1 MAFNLFDT
9 ISKDRIDKIIK
20 DSRILLHYNSF
31 THDNNK
37 DFSSI
42 EIKSYSNSEIAA
54 AVDHTILKAN
64 ASTEEIRNLCLEAQE
79 FSFAS
84 VCVNPSFTGLCS
96 RILENSGVKVCTVIG
111 FPLGANESSVKR
123 FETEQAINNG
133 ADEVDMV
140 INIGKLKDGDY
151 SYVYRDIAEVVE
163 AAKVENKLTKII
175 IETCYLTDE
184 EKIKACLLSSKAG
197 ADYVKT
203 STGFGTGG
211 ANAADVALMKYLSGL
226 KIRVKASGGIRTRE
240 DAELMLSLGADR
252 LGTSS
257 GVKIIRES

>member
-9 ISKDRIDKIIK
+9 ISKDRIDTII
-20 DSRILLHYNSF
+20 REAEILLHSDNNYQ
-31 THDNNK
+31 HDNRI

-42 EIKSYSNSEIAA
+42 EKRSFDNSEIAA

-64 ASTEEIRNLCLEAQE
+64 ASAEEIRNLCIEAKE
-79 FSFAS
+79 YHFAS
-84 VCVNPSFTGLCS
+84 VCVNPSHIGLCA

-151 SYVYRDIAEVVE
+151 NYVYRDIAEVVE
-163 AAKVENKLTKII
+163 AAKVENRLTKVI

-184 EKIKACLLSSKAG
+184 EKIQACLISSKAG

-211 ANAADVALMKYLSGL
+211 AAAADVALMKYLSS
-226 KIRVKASGGIRTRE
+226 KR
-240 DAELMLSLGADR
+240 
-252 LGTSS
+252 
-257 GVKIIRES
+257 